1 MDGQPSS
8 SIIEAPSGRPT
19 SKLLAASPGPDGSP
33 SSRAQTRGTGQG
45 CCGADRGTGQGSYGR
60 KPNPG
65 AATLTVPN
73 QRRSK
78 WIGRGGA
85 TPRQI
90 RPPDGRQTP
99 DDIYACEQWK
109 VKSGRGNKFISR
121 LRRRAMPRKRHILV
135 VMLIAIGT
143 IGIGA
148 NSASAAAGHQ
158 VPFQAS
164 YSGTAAFTS
173 VTTALFTGTGIASR
187 LGRSTNENHITVT
200 GPASCPGGIANINVE
215 TLTAANGDQLMLKGP
230 HDVGCPSPTDPNVVH
245 GTGAWTVAGG
255 TGRFAGAT
263 GQGTF
268 VGGAN
273 FTNHTFWFQLTGT
286 ISAPGGD

>member
-1 MDGQPSS
+1 M
-8 SIIEAPSGRPT
+8 T
-19 SKLLAASPGPDGSP
+19 
-33 SSRAQTRGTGQG
+33 
-45 CCGADRGTGQGSYGR
+45 
-60 KPNPG
+60 
-65 AATLTVPN
+65 
-73 QRRSK
+73 
-78 WIGRGGA
+78 
-85 TPRQI
+85 
-90 RPPDGRQTP
+90 
-99 DDIYACEQWK
+99 
-109 VKSGRGNKFISR
+109 
-121 LRRRAMPRKRHILV
+121 RKRHMLV
-135 VMLIAIGT
+135 VMLIAMGT

-158 VPFQAS
+158 VPFRAS

-173 VTTALFTGTGIASR
+173 ATTALLTGTGIASY

-200 GPASCPGGIANINVE
+200 GPDTSCPGGFANENDE

-230 HDVGCPSPTDPNVVH
+230 HDVGCPSPTDPGVVH
-245 GTGAWTVAGG
+245 GTGDWTVAGG